1 VTSFPGSEITGFISH
16 VNYRNFF
23 YWEISV
29 FHCCH
34 VIIKDNIHLMTQCG
48 EIHAY
53 LSGAGVT
60 DTMPMDD
67 LPGE

>member
-1 VTSFPGSEITGFISH
+1 M
-16 VNYRNFF
+16 N
-23 YWEISV
+23 
-29 FHCCH
+29 
-34 VIIKDNIHLMTQCG
+34 QCG
-48 EIHAY
+48 EIHVY